1 MDKYTVVT
9 RDSWFSRLGNALKG
23 ILVGI
28 LLLLGAVVLLWW
40 NEGRAILT
48 AKGLTEGA
56 GVVVSVAS
64 DQVDPGNSGKLVHV
78 SGRALTE
85 TALAD
90 PDFPYMKAKALVLS
104 RKVEMFQWRE
114 ESQTKETKE
123 AGGSVVKE
131 TTYSYSRVW
140 SSALNDS
147 SRFHARNGHENPTS
161 MPYGPLTLKA
171 PDARVGA
178 FRLPPGM
185 LDLPASETLRA
196 PDSAPASGNYT
207 IAGGWIYL
215 GKNPDSPAIGDVRIE
230 HLYAPEQD
238 ISLVAGQQ
246 GDSFAPFPVSG
257 GKRNIQMLRPGLY
270 DAQAMFN
277 AAQDENAMLAW
288 LLRGAGL
295 VAFFVGFYLIL
306 RPLSVLGDVVPLV
319 GSILNAGVALLAFC
333 LSLICGLLVIAL
345 AWLYYRPLL
354 GAALLLAT
362 AAALAGM
369 IKLIRKSKR
378 RAEQP
383 VKAAP

>member
-9 RDSWFSRLGNALKG
+9 RESWFSRLGHTLKG

-28 LLLLGAVVLLWW
+28 LLLLGAVALLWW

-56 GVVVSVAS
+56 GLVVSVAS
-64 DQVDPGNSGKLVHV
+64 DQIDPGNNGKLVHV

-85 TALAD
+85 TALVD
-90 PDFPYMKAKALVLS
+90 PDFPHMKAKALVLL
-104 RKVEMFQWRE
+104 RRVEMFQWRE

-123 AGGSVVKE
+123 TGGSVVKE

-140 SSALNDS
+140 SSTLNDS
-147 SRFHARNGHENPTS
+147 SRFHLRDGHKNPTS

-171 PDARVGA
+171 SDARVGA

-196 PDSAPASGNYT
+196 PDNAPAGNYKL
-207 IAGGWIYL
+207 AGGRIYM
-215 GKNPDSPAIGDVRIE
+215 GENPDSPAIGDVRIE

-246 GDSFAPFPVSG
+246 GDCFAPFPVSG

-270 DAQAMFN
+270 DAQSMFN
-277 AAQDENAMLAW
+277 AAQDENAMLTW
-288 LLRGAGL
+288 LLRGLGL
-295 VAFFVGFYLIL
+295 VAFFAGFYLIL
-306 RPLSVLGDVVPLV
+306 RPLSVLGDVVPLI

-345 AWLYYRPLL
+345 AWIYYRPLL

-362 AAALAGM
+362 AAVLAGM
-369 IKLIRKSKR
+369 IKLIKKSSRQKKQ
-378 RAEQP
+378 ATN
-383 VKAAP
+383 AAA

>member
-9 RDSWFSRLGNALKG
+9 RESWFSRLGNALKG

-28 LLLLGAVVLLWW
+28 LLLLGAVALLWW

-56 GVVVSVAS
+56 GLVVSVAS
-64 DQVDPGNSGKLVHV
+64 DQIDPGNNGKLVHV

-85 TALAD
+85 TALVD
-90 PDFPYMKAKALVLS
+90 PDFPHMKAKALVLL
-104 RKVEMFQWRE
+104 RRVEMFQWRE

-123 AGGSVVKE
+123 TGGSVVKE

-140 SSALNDS
+140 SSTLNDS
-147 SRFHARNGHENPTS
+147 SRFHLRNGHENPTS

-171 PDARVGA
+171 SDARVGA

-196 PDSAPASGNYT
+196 PDNAPAGNYKL
-207 IAGGWIYL
+207 AGGRIYM
-215 GKNPDSPAIGDVRIE
+215 GENPDSPAIGDVRIE

-270 DAQAMFN
+270 DAQSMFN
-277 AAQDENAMLAW
+277 AAQDENAML
-288 LLRGAGL
+288 
-295 VAFFVGFYLIL
+295 
-306 RPLSVLGDVVPLV
+306 
-319 GSILNAGVALLAFC
+319 
-333 LSLICGLLVIAL
+333 
-345 AWLYYRPLL
+345 
-354 GAALLLAT
+354 T
-362 AAALAGM
+362 
-369 IKLIRKSKR
+369 
-378 RAEQP
+378 
-383 VKAAP
+383 

>member
-9 RDSWFSRLGNALKG
+9 RESWFSRLGNALKG

-28 LLLLGAVVLLWW
+28 LLLLGAVALLWW

-56 GVVVSVAS
+56 GLVVSVAS
-64 DQVDPGNSGKLVHV
+64 DQIDPGNNGKLVHV

-85 TALAD
+85 TALVD
-90 PDFPYMKAKALVLS
+90 PDFPHMKAKALVLL
-104 RKVEMFQWRE
+104 RRVEMFQWRE

-123 AGGSVVKE
+123 TGGSVVKE

-140 SSALNDS
+140 SSTLNDS
-147 SRFHARNGHENPTS
+147 SRFHLRNGHENPTS

-171 PDARVGA
+171 SDARVGA

-185 LDLPASETLRA
+185 LDLPVSETLRA
-196 PDSAPASGNYT
+196 PDNAPAGNYKL
-207 IAGGWIYL
+207 AGGRIYM
-215 GKNPDSPAIGDVRIE
+215 GENPDSPAIGDVRIE

-270 DAQAMFN
+270 DAQSMFN
-277 AAQDENAMLAW
+277 AAQDENAMLTW
-288 LLRGAGL
+288 LLRGLGL
-295 VAFFVGFYLIL
+295 VAFFAGFYLIL
-306 RPLSVLGDVVPLV
+306 RPLSVLGDVVPLI

-345 AWLYYRPLL
+345 AWIYYRPLL

-362 AAALAGM
+362 AAVLAGM
-369 IKLIRKSKR
+369 IKLIKKSSRQKKQ
-378 RAEQP
+378 ATN
-383 VKAAP
+383 AAA